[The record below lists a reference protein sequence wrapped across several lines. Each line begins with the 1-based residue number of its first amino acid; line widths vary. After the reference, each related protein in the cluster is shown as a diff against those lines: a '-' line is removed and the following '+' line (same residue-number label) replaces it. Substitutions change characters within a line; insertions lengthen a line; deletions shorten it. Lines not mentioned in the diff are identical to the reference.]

1 MGQSQYRKNKKKC
14 LELMK
19 KESYKEAL
27 QILQTLESNNL
38 KNKSEISEF
47 ISFQRGLCY
56 MALKQNRDA
65 IQQFEKCNS
74 KQSKIN
80 IGLMKIKL
88 NQLDEAKDYFQ
99 NLIRNSRYKN
109 NPYVLQLY
117 GYCILVGDKDYHY
130 AAQIFEQSVSLENK
144 LFSAYHNLSLC
155 YLSLREVEKAKYF
168 LEKSLSINPNFELSL
183 ELKKLIYLQ
192 FVQEQNFD
200 EDNYFE
206 VSNIIQIYKK
216 IDFKQLEY
224 NMKFENQQYLL
235 GKLDSIYL
243 LKKEYCTA
251 ANALLTSN
259 QQIDI
264 QQKFEGFDCLYYSY
278 QLIRVKEFLN
288 QRPSKLQRNISNDHI
303 IQQNIQSGVTV
314 CKIQINQNVYLK
326 KEFELIGQG
335 QLFSYI
341 PQWLINEL
349 LIGSFCLGRYL
360 NYNLF
365 YDCYQDQNKN
375 SYVVIYSNYYQEGS
389 LSKYLQNNEL
399 TKFQKQQIVFK
410 IINGLHQ
417 LHSKS
422 VNHLDLKLQNIVVHK
437 SQRGESIDPI
447 IIDYGASIVN
457 LNPLDLIYS
466 KKQEIIAFQQ
476 IQFLTPSYKIPED
489 KVDSRSDIFNLGKII
504 LEVYSNSGL
513 ILLQD
518 FQIDTSRLKKDEISN
533 QLLNYIQEEIR
544 NKDIFERPST
554 ELILYQFQ
562 KDYLFDLIHSCLIDQ
577 SLMDYQMF
585 MASMYNHFEQ
595 FWIEFF
601 LGQNDQQQIEQ
612 QTSTNFI
619 IENKQ
624 LFSIFKLY
632 KIIDNELLTE
642 ILFDNRLMYYFTH
655 GVLNFLPIE
664 KADLEDLVLNIQIK
678 KKISQY
684 ENQKLKVQIE
694 LERNIFKDIIS
705 QINKKEQKGLESSF
719 ISQIQVEEQK
729 EGSQTQGYQNINQYY
744 TEAINQIKQQIT
756 DDYIQNQFLQNIRTV
771 AQKFQQNEINFQ
783 SQDITQ
789 MYLQENTYDYFN
801 K

>member
-1 MGQSQYRKNKKKC
+1 MGQSQYRKNKKEC

-19 KESYKEAL
+19 NESYKEAL
-27 QILQTLESNNL
+27 QILEALESNNL

-47 ISFQRGLCY
+47 INFQRGLCY

-88 NQLDEAKDYFQ
+88 KQLDEAKDYFK
-99 NLIRNSRYKN
+99 NLIRNSRYQN

-117 GYCILVGDKDYHY
+117 GYCILVGDKDYHQ

-144 LFSAYHNLSLC
+144 LFSAYHNLSVC
-155 YLSLREVEKAKYF
+155 YL
-168 LEKSLSINPNFELSL
+168 N
-183 ELKKLIYLQ
+183 LQ
-192 FVQEQNFD
+192 ETEN
-200 EDNYFE
+200 EDIF
-206 VSNIIQIYKK
+206 IR
-216 IDFKQLEY
+216 
-224 NMKFENQQYLL
+224 FENQQYQL
-235 GKLDSIYL
+235 GKLDSRYL

-251 ANALLTSN
+251 ANALLTFN

-264 QQKFEGFDCLYYSY
+264 QQKFESFDCLYYSY

-288 QRPSKLQRNISNDHI
+288 QRPSKLYRNISNDHI

-314 CKIQINQNVYLK
+314 SKILINQNVYLK

-349 LIGSFCLGRYL
+349 LIGSSCLGRYL

-365 YDCYQDQNKN
+365 YDYYQDQNKN
-375 SYVVIYSNYYQEGS
+375 GYLAIYSNYYQEGS
-389 LSKYLQNNEL
+389 LSKYLQNNKL

-447 IIDYGASIVN
+447 IIDYGASI
-457 LNPLDLIYS
+457 
-466 KKQEIIAFQQ
+466 Q

-533 QLLNYIQEEIR
+533 QLLKYTQEEIR
-544 NKDIFERPST
+544 NKEIFERPST

-585 MASMYNHFEQ
+585 MDSMYNHFEQ

-601 LGQNDQQQIEQ
+601 LGQNEQQQIGQ
-612 QTSTNFI
+612 QNSTNFI

-624 LFSIFKLY
+624 LFSIFQLFE
-632 KIIDNELLTE
+632 IIDNELLNE

-655 GVLNFLPIE
+655 
-664 KADLEDLVLNIQIK
+664 
-678 KKISQY
+678 
-684 ENQKLKVQIE
+684 
-694 LERNIFKDIIS
+694 
-705 QINKKEQKGLESSF
+705 EQQGLESSF

-744 TEAINQIKQQIT
+744 TEDINQIKQQIT

-783 SQDITQ
+783 SEDITQ